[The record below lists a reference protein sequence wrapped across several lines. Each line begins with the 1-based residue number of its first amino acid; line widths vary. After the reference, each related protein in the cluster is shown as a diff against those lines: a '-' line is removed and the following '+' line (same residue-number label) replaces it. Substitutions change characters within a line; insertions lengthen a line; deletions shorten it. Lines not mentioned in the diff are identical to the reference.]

1 MSHSV
6 KTTTSD
12 LFWKNRLDHF
22 AARCGYRRSSHHVS
36 PGLYVLG
43 KPRPDSPV
51 FVTAN
56 YTLSFDSLRSSLSG
70 MSAYLLVLDTK
81 GINVWCAAGKGTF
94 GTEELCQRIE
104 NVELKTVVNH
114 RELIVPQLGA
124 TGIAAHTVRKR
135 TGFKVN
141 FGPVRAEDIPAYI
154 ERGQVTEE
162 MRQVRFG
169 LAERI
174 PLMPVELVHGLIP
187 MSIVFVLLYFLTGP
201 IFAGGIIASSF
212 AGLVLFPLLLPWIP
226 TPNFS
231 TKGFILGGIVTIPFI
246 LLLFMSLPAPSLSVR
261 ILRTVSLLL
270 ISMPVT
276 GFLSL
281 NFTGSTTF
289 TSKSGVKMEFKLYV
303 PVMVWMLCL
312 GVLSYCFSSFLK
324 YFGA

>member
-1 MSHSV
+1 MSKSV
-6 KTTTSD
+6 QTTTAR
-12 LFWKNRLDHF
+12 LTWRNRLDHY
-22 AARCGYRRSSHHVS
+22 AARWGFRRSSHCVP
-36 PGLYVLG
+36 PGLYALG
-43 KPRPDSPV
+43 QPRPESPV

-56 YTLSFDSLRSSLSG
+56 YTLSFDSLRSSLSDL
-70 MSAYLLVLDTK
+70 SAYLLILDTK
-81 GINVWCAAGKGTF
+81 GVNVWCAAGKGTF

-104 NVELKTVVNH
+104 DVELKEVVSH

-124 TGIAAHTVRKR
+124 TGIAAHSVRKR
-135 TGFKVN
+135 TGFKVK
-141 FGPVRAEDIPAYI
+141 FGPTRADDIPEFL
-154 ERGQVTEE
+154 ERGQATEE

-201 IFAGGIIASSF
+201 IFAGGIIASAF

-231 TKGFILGGIVTIPFI
+231 SKGFILGGIVSIPFI
-246 LLLFMSLPAPSLSVR
+246 LLLFTSLPVPPLSIW
-261 ILRTVSLLL
+261 ILRAVSLLL
-270 ISMPVT
+270 ISMPLT

-281 NFTGSTTF
+281 NFTGATAF

-312 GVLSYCFSSFLK
+312 GILSYSLSSFLK